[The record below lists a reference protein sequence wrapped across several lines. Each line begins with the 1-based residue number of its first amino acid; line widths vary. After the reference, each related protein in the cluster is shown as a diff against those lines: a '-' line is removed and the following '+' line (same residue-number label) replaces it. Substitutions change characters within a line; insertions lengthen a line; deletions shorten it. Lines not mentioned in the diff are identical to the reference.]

1 MAIVSGNPVLSG
13 FSGTLGGNLVF
24 RQYGNKTIVSV
35 KREPRKTRRN
45 RPSILQQMGHDKFR
59 EASKYAR
66 QLFRDP
72 DVHDRYKKLAKKQG
86 KHSAYNLVISEY
98 MRRVKISTEDG
109 PYSVKK
115 SPKRIK
121 LTIDKGGYA
130 VKEVT
135 VSITRNGQTV
145 NEGTANRISGN
156 NWVYSLHPNP
166 AHQHPQMEPGD
177 VMCVRVVDAFGNET
191 IKDLS
196 VS

>member
-1 MAIVSGNPVLSG
+1 
-13 FSGTLGGNLVF
+13 
-24 RQYGNKTIVSV
+24 
-35 KREPRKTRRN
+35 
-45 RPSILQQMGHDKFR
+45 MGHDKFR
-59 EASKYAR
+59 EASKYAC

-72 DVHDRYKKLAKKQG
+72 HVHNHYKKLAKKQG

-115 SPKRIK
+115 SPKRVK

-156 NWVYSLHPNP
+156 TWVYSMHPNP
-166 AHQHPQMEPGD
+166 AAHTRNG
-177 VMCVRVVDAFGNET
+177 AW
-191 IKDLS
+191 
-196 VS
+196 

>member
-1 MAIVSGNPVLSG
+1 MAIVTGNPVLSG

-24 RQYGNKTIVSV
+24 RQYGDKTIVSV
-35 KREPRKTRRN
+35 KREPRRTRRN

-72 DVHDRYKKLAKKQG
+72 NVHNHYKKLAKKQG

-115 SPKRIK
+115 SPKRVK

-156 NWVYSLHPNP
+156 NWVYSMRPNLTHGHPE
-166 AHQHPQMEPGD
+166 MELGD

>member
-1 MAIVSGNPVLSG
+1 MALLAANSVLQGLTGMIGNQ
-13 FSGTLGGNLVF
+13 LVF
-24 RQYGNKTIVSV
+24 RKHGDKTVVS
-35 KREPRKTRRN
+35 RKPYRCRR
-45 RPSILQQMGHDKFR
+45 RTSELQQLYLNKFR

-66 QLFRDP
+66 QLLRDP
-72 DVHDRYKKLAKKQG
+72 DTHDHYKKLAKKQG
-86 KHSAYNLVISEY
+86 RHSAYNLVISEY

-115 SPKRIK
+115 SPKRVK

-135 VSITRNGQTV
+135 VSITRNGQMV

-156 NWVYSLHPNP
+156 NWIYSLRPYAAAQGHPG
-166 AHQHPQMEPGD
+166 MEHGD

-191 IKDLS
+191 IKDFS